1 MRNRPLLE
9 ICVETLEAALAAE
22 RGGADRIELCEDLA
36 VGGVT
41 PNLELMRA
49 ARSQIRIP
57 IFAMI
62 RPRGGDFLYSVE
74 EFEEMI
80 RDLASARN
88 CGMDG
93 AVFGLLDPDRLVDID
108 RTRELVELARPLP
121 ATFHRAFDEMP
132 DQRAALESVMA
143 SGAARILT
151 CGGKGNAEEGSAV
164 IAELVEAAGS
174 RIEIVAGGG
183 INAANLEGVLQRSHA
198 REIHSGL
205 SSTLPYPRADHSAFE
220 VEIRKMAAILEN
232 IPANQ
237 LAQAHKIEQ

>member
-22 RGGADRIELCEDLA
+22 RAGAGRVELCENLRA
-36 VGGVT
+36 GGVT
-41 PNLELMRA
+41 PGADLMRA
-49 ARSQIRIP
+49 ARAQIHIP

-62 RPRGGDFLYSVE
+62 RPRAGDFFYSAA

-80 RDLASARN
+80 RDLELARN

-93 AVFGLLDPDRLVDID
+93 VVFGLLNAERLVDVE

-121 ATFHRAFDEMP
+121 ATFHRAFDQAP
-132 DQRAALESVMA
+132 DLRAALES
-143 SGAARILT
+143 
-151 CGGKGNAEEGSAV
+151 GSAA
-164 IAELVEAAGS
+164 IAELVKAAGS
-174 RIEIVAGGG
+174 RLEIVAGGG
-183 INAANLEGVLQRSHA
+183 INAANLEDVLQRSHA

-220 VEIRKMAAILEN
+220 AEMRNMAAILIKHSSESVRARG
-232 IPANQ
+232 PD
-237 LAQAHKIEQ
+237 

>member
-41 PNLELMRA
+41 PNLELMCA
-49 ARSQIRIP
+49 ARSQIHIP

-74 EFEEMI
+74 EFEEMVH
-80 RDLASARN
+80 DLASARN

-93 AVFGLLDPDRLVDID
+93 VVFGLLDADRLVDID
-108 RTRELVELARPLP
+108 RTRELVALARPLP

-132 DQRAALESVMA
+132 DPHAALESVMA

-183 INAANLEGVLQRSHA
+183 INAANLESVLQHSHA

-220 VEIRKMAAILEN
+220 VEIRKMAAILEKHSSES
-232 IPANQ
+232 ARVS
-237 LAQAHKIEQ
+237 AQD

>member
-1 MRNRPLLE
+1 MKSRPLLE

-22 RGGADRIELCEDLA
+22 RGGADRIELCENLA

-41 PNLELMRA
+41 PHLALMRA
-49 ARSQIRIP
+49 TRSQINIP

-62 RPRGGDFLYSVE
+62 RPRGGDFFYTADEVE
-74 EFEEMI
+74 RMRSDILMAKE
-80 RDLASARN
+80 

-93 AVFGLLDPDRLVDID
+93 VVFGLLNADQLVDVD

-121 ATFHRAFDEMP
+121 GTFHRAFDETP
-132 DQRAALESVMA
+132 DLRAALEGVIV

-151 CGGKGNAEEGSAV
+151 CGGNGDAEKGSAIV
-164 IAELVEAAGS
+164 AQLVKTAGS

-205 SSTLPYPRADHSAFE
+205 SSTLPYPRADCSAFE
-220 VEIRKMAAILEN
+220 AEIGKMAEILKEHSH
-232 IPANQ
+232 Q
-237 LAQAHKIEQ
+237 SSGVSGR

>member
-22 RGGADRIELCEDLA
+22 RAGAGRVELCENLRA
-36 VGGVT
+36 GGVT
-41 PNLELMRA
+41 PGADLMRA
-49 ARSQIRIP
+49 ARAQIHIP

-62 RPRGGDFLYSVE
+62 RPRAGDFFYSAA

-80 RDLASARN
+80 RDLELARN

-93 AVFGLLDPDRLVDID
+93 VVFGLLNAERLVDVE

-121 ATFHRAFDEMP
+121 ATFHRAFDEAP
-132 DQRAALESVMA
+132 DLRAALESVIA

-151 CGGKGNAEEGSAV
+151 CGGKGNAEEGSAA
-164 IAELVEAAGS
+164 IAELVKAAGS
-174 RIEIVAGGG
+174 RLEIVAGGG
-183 INAANLEGVLQRSHA
+183 INAANLEDVLQRSHA

-220 VEIRKMAAILEN
+220 AEMRNMAAILIKHSSESVRARG
-232 IPANQ
+232 PD
-237 LAQAHKIEQ
+237 

>member
-1 MRNRPLLE
+1 MRKRPLLE
-9 ICVETLEAALAAE
+9 ICVETLVAALAAE
-22 RGGADRIELCEDLA
+22 RGGADRIELCENLA

-41 PNLELMRA
+41 PNVELMRA
-49 ARSQIRIP
+49 ARSQIHIP

-62 RPRGGDFLYSVE
+62 RPRAGDFFYTADEVE
-74 EFEEMI
+74 RMRGDILMAKE
-80 RDLASARN
+80 

-93 AVFGLLDPDRLVDID
+93 VVFGLLNAERLVDID
-108 RTRELVELARPLP
+108 RTRKLVELALPLP

-132 DQRAALESVMA
+132 DPHAALENVVA
-143 SGAARILT
+143 GGAARILT
-151 CGGKGNAEEGSAV
+151 CGGNGDAEKGSTV

-183 INAANLEGVLQRSHA
+183 INAANLEGVLRRSDA

-220 VEIRKMAAILEN
+220 AEIRKMAAILEKHSSES
-232 IPANQ
+232 ARAS
-237 LAQAHKIEQ
+237 AQD

>member
-22 RGGADRIELCEDLA
+22 RAGAGRVELCENLRA
-36 VGGVT
+36 GGVT
-41 PNLELMRA
+41 PGADLMRA
-49 ARSQIRIP
+49 ARAQIHIP

-62 RPRGGDFLYSVE
+62 RPRAGDFFYSAA

-80 RDLASARN
+80 RDLELARN

-93 AVFGLLDPDRLVDID
+93 VVFGLLNAERLVDVE
-108 RTRELVELARPLP
+108 RTRELVKLARPLP
-121 ATFHRAFDEMP
+121 ATFHRAFDEAP
-132 DQRAALESVMA
+132 DLRAALESVIA

-151 CGGKGNAEEGSAV
+151 CGGKGNAEEGSAA
-164 IAELVEAAGS
+164 IAELVKAAGS
-174 RIEIVAGGG
+174 RLEIVAGGG
-183 INAANLEGVLQRSHA
+183 INAANLEDVLQRSHA

-220 VEIRKMAAILEN
+220 AEMRNMAAILIKHSSESVRARG
-232 IPANQ
+232 PD
-237 LAQAHKIEQ
+237 

>member
-1 MRNRPLLE
+1 MRKRPLLE

-22 RGGADRIELCEDLA
+22 RGGADRIELCEKLS

-41 PNLELMRA
+41 SSLDLMRA
-49 ARSQIRIP
+49 TRAQIHIP

-62 RPRGGDFLYSVE
+62 RPRSGDFLYTAA
-74 EFEEMI
+74 EFKEMV
-80 RDLASARN
+80 RELALARN

-93 AVFGLLDPDRLVDID
+93 VVFGLLNADRLVDIE

-121 ATFHRAFDEMP
+121 ATFHRAFDETP
-132 DQRAALESVMA
+132 DLHAALESVIA
-143 SGAARILT
+143 SGCRRILT
-151 CGGKGNAEEGSAV
+151 CGGRANAEEGSAA
-164 IAELVEAAGS
+164 IAELVKAAGN

-183 INAANLEGVLQRSHA
+183 INAANVDCALQRSDA

-220 VEIRKMAAILEN
+220 VEIRKMAAILEKHSSES
-232 IPANQ
+232 ARAS
-237 LAQAHKIEQ
+237 AQD

>member
-49 ARSQIRIP
+49 ARSQIHIP

-74 EFEEMI
+74 EFDEMI

-93 AVFGLLDPDRLVDID
+93 AVFGLLDADRLVDID

-132 DQRAALESVMA
+132 DPRAALESVMA

-164 IAELVEAAGS
+164 IAELAEAAGDG
-174 RIEIVAGGG
+174 IGIVAAGG
-183 INAANLEGVLQRSHA
+183 INGAAPQ
-198 REIHSGL
+198 SGIQG
-205 SSTLPYPRADHSAFE
+205 SPAP
-220 VEIRKMAAILEN
+220 EN
-232 IPANQ
+232 T
-237 LAQAHKIEQ
+237 